1 MSKFLINYLFFLI
14 IFLNLKPSYNVP
26 GKLRYIIGSYQNPA
40 QKLFGAI
47 EAGGTKMVCAVLDI
61 YGNNAQEISIPTT
74 TPDETTRKILEF
86 FSPFKLSALGI
97 GTFGPV
103 DLNPK
108 SKTYGSI
115 LNSPKLQWK
124 GFNYIKAFQSLN
136 IPIGIDTDVNAS
148 CLGEITFGS
157 SKGLSNVI
165 YITIGTGIGVGIISE
180 GQLVHGMMHPEGGH
194 ILIRKREDDKGECIC
209 PYHDSCF
216 EGLASGPSLLKRYG
230 KPGNELVNDEKV
242 WDLEADYIAQA
253 CVNYIMVLQPQKI
266 IISGGVMHQDQLFPL
281 IRKKVA
287 EKINKYVESKE
298 LNNMDEYIVP
308 CSLNDRQGILGSFKI
323 GLDKFN
329 EEMKENEGN

>member
-1 MSKFLINYLFFLI
+1 MPNFQIMSLFSLIL
-14 IFLNLKPSYNVP
+14 FLNLKSIYNEP

-61 YGNNAQEISIPTT
+61 YGNITKEITIPTT
-74 TPDETTRKILEF
+74 TPDETIGKILEF
-86 FSPFKLSALGI
+86 FGPYKLSALGI

-103 DLNPK
+103 DLD
-108 SKTYGSI
+108 SESETYGSI

-124 GFNYIKAFQSLN
+124 GFNYMKAFKSLN

-148 CLGEITFGS
+148 CMGETTFGA

-165 YITIGTGIGVGIISE
+165 YITIGTGIGVGIMSE

-194 ILIRKREDDKGECIC
+194 ILLQKNEDDPGECIC

-230 KPGNELVNDEKV
+230 KPGNELANDEKV

-253 CVNYIMVLQPQKI
+253 CVNYIMILQPERI
-266 IISGGVMHQDQLFPL
+266 ILGGGVMHQDLLFPL
-281 IRKKVA
+281 IRKKVL
-287 EKINKYVESKE
+287 EKINKYVQSQE
-298 LNNMDEYIVP
+298 LSNMEEYIVP

-323 GLDKFN
+323 GLDKYN
-329 EEMKENEGN
+329 EEIENKN